1 MKISTIALAV
11 CVLTPTAAMAQSADT
26 TKPDPKTETV
36 LSHMPKEIAACG
48 HHDAAQE
55 ASDAALTQNAWDL
68 LKKHDIAALNPMR
81 PKLEAAAAHAPNT
94 PSVPEKCGDKV
105 LVYSDNM
112 MDVILA
118 GGVAQKAAGG
128 NVTVEKH
135 DALPYA
141 RLDFIIGWL
150 YFNDGKLDTAL
161 GWYDLGLKNNP
172 RDPMLASE
180 YANTLSQ
187 LGRSADALA
196 FSDRFLAENDDMQDG
211 YKAMMLRRRG
221 YALGELGRHDEAIV
235 AYQDS
240 LKFDPKSELAKNEIE
255 WNQQQKAK
263 GAK

>member
-1 MKISTIALAV
+1 MKISTIVLAACALA
-11 CVLTPTAAMAQSADT
+11 PTMAMAQSSDS
-26 TKPDPKTETV
+26 KPDPKTESV
-36 LSHMPKEIAACG
+36 LSHIPKEIAACG
-48 HHDAAQE
+48 HHDVAQE
-55 ASDAALTQNAWDL
+55 TADASLTQNAWDL

-81 PKLEAAAAHAPNT
+81 PKLEAAAAHAPNA
-94 PSVPEKCGDKV
+94 PSVPEKCGDKI

-112 MDVILA
+112 MDVIMA
-118 GGVAQKAAGG
+118 GAAAQKATGG
-128 NVTVEKH
+128 NVSVEKH
-135 DALPYA
+135 DPLPYA